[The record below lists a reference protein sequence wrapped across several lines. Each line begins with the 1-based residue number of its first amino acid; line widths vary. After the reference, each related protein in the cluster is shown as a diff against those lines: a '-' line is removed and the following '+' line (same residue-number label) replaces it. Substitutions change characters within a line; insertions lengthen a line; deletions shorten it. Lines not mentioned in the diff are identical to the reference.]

1 MAYAEACQMTKTVLK
16 GLSAEV
22 AGGLILLMAALGAL
36 AFVNLGGAHVYHDV
50 LEYPVRL
57 GVSGFGLEKTV
68 HHWINDGLM
77 VLFFL
82 LVGIEIQ
89 REMRTGSLRDPK
101 RAVVPVV
108 AAAGGFMVPAL
119 VYMGLT
125 HGHEDLAHGWS
136 VPAATDIAFAIAL
149 VTVLK
154 KYVPD
159 SLRAF
164 LLALAV
170 ADDLMAIMVI
180 AVFYTAGLEWMS
192 LLLAGTAVVGLWV
205 KNRMGLRALWVYIVA
220 GLFMWICVLQSG
232 VHATVAGVV
241 LGLLLP
247 LDGGTKKKPAPADVI
262 EHALQPW
269 VRWLVL
275 PVFAFAN
282 VGVDMTGLGV
292 DSLVTPLTLGVAVG
306 LLAGKQLGVFGAV
319 WGLEKIL
326 KLPRPEGASWR
337 QVYGVACVCG
347 IGFTMSLFVGMLA
360 LAPEHQ
366 SEVRIGVLAGSL
378 VSALMAVVVLR
389 RRAPIA

>member
-1 MAYAEACQMTKTVLK
+1 MKASGMT
-16 GLSAEV
+16 GLRFGVSVEV
-22 AGGLILLMAALGAL
+22 MGGLVLLLAAVAALV
-36 AFVNLGGAHVYHDV
+36 FVNFGGAGVYHDV
-50 LEYPVRL
+50 LEYPVSL
-57 GVSGFGLEKTV
+57 GWSGFGLEKTV

-89 REMRTGSLRDPK
+89 REMRTGSLREPK
-101 RAVVPVV
+101 QAVVPVV
-108 AAAGGFMVPAL
+108 AALGGFVVPAL
-119 VYMGLT
+119 VYVGLT
-125 HGHEDLAHGWS
+125 FGQEDLARGWS
-136 VPAATDIAFAIAL
+136 VPAATDIAFAVAL

-154 KYVPD
+154 KYIPD
-159 SLRAF
+159 SLRVF

-180 AVFYTAGLEWMS
+180 ALFYTTGLVWMS
-192 LLLAGTAVVGLWV
+192 LLLAGGAVVGLLV
-205 KNRMGLRALWVYIVA
+205 KNWLGVRALWVYVVA
-220 GLFMWICVLQSG
+220 GLFMWICVMESG

-247 LDGGTKKKPAPADVI
+247 LDGGTKHKPAPADVV

-282 VGVDMTGLGV
+282 VGVDLSGLTM
-292 DSLVTPLTLGVAVG
+292 DSLVTPLTLGIGLG
-306 LLAGKQLGVFGAV
+306 LLVGKQLGVFGAV
-319 WGLEKIL
+319 WALEKIGGI
-326 KLPRPEGASWR
+326 KRPVGASWR

-360 LAPEHQ
+360 LGAEHQ
-366 SEVRIGVLAGSL
+366 AEVRIGVLAGSVL
-378 VSALMAVVVLR
+378 SAIWAVVVLKGAKAR
-389 RRAPIA
+389 